1 MSRLNI
7 ILTEFVSGRSPTLP
21 EFQPNIRLIKIT
33 LCDTLSRN
41 LSKAELKTVI
51 IKELQLVNTNR
62 IMSRTEVI
70 SAKDPE
76 SASRAASVL
85 NKGGVIVYPTETLY
99 GIGALASRSD
109 AIGRIF
115 EIKGRPHGKPI
126 PLLVKNMEML
136 SQIADTGKLVSA
148 LSKEFWPGRLTLI
161 LKQTSTLPELI
172 TCGTGKIALRISSH
186 PFLQT
191 LFDIIDEPLTSTSA
205 NLSGDQ
211 NLLDS
216 RELFDA
222 FNGKVD
228 LVVDSGKIPESRGST
243 IVDLTLDPPQFLR
256 EGDIKTDTL
265 KEFIDGSS

>member
-1 MSRLNI
+1 MSK
-7 ILTEFVSGRSPTLP
+7 TE
-21 EFQPNIRLIKIT
+21 I
-33 LCDTLSRN
+33 
-41 LSKAELKTVI
+41 
-51 IKELQLVNTNR
+51 
-62 IMSRTEVI
+62 I
-70 SAKDPE
+70 SATDPK
-76 SASRAASVL
+76 SADKAACVL
-85 NKGGVIVYPTETLY
+85 NSGGVIVYPTETLY

-126 PLLVKNMEML
+126 PLLVKDMEML
-136 SQIADTGKLVSA
+136 SQIAVSGKLASA

-161 LKQTSTLPELI
+161 LKQTATLSELI

-243 IVDLTLDPPQFLR
+243 IVDLTLDPPQILR
-256 EGDIKTDTL
+256 EGDIKTDSL
-265 KEFIDGSS
+265 KEFIDGKS